1 MENTYNVFCVCI
13 ATIVKRTSNNDM
25 LYRHFSSSSFLLCAL
40 CFHISLYFHSPAVA
54 VKNSRPHVIQNP
66 YNSLHSNCSLIPSSH
81 EATLVKP
88 TA

>member
-1 MENTYNVFCVCI
+1 M
-13 ATIVKRTSNNDM
+13 
-25 LYRHFSSSSFLLCAL
+25 FSAFVLQQLLCERATMICYTDVAYRL
-40 CFHISLYFHSPAVA
+40 PFFFLHFFHISLYFHSPTVD

-66 YNSLHSNCSLIPSSH
+66 YNFLHSNCSLFPFSH